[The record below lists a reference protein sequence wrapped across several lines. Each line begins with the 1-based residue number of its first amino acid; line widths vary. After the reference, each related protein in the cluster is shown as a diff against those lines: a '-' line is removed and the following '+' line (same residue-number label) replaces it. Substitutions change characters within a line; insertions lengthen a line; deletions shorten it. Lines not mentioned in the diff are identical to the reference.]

1 MDSDQIVSKVE
12 WIDEQRRKDADSI
25 SRLQESLGTAEE
37 KIASQ
42 ESQIQELSSEVARL
56 AALASRINQFDDT
69 LTKHRQEVSRQF
81 EGFEDR
87 RLERERA
94 YEEMR
99 RTDQQSIS
107 TQVEEVKAAIHQLEE
122 LKILIQNRK
131 DEEVRIAHE
140 LDELDD
146 KLEKVKKLDEDR
158 SRTMISIQEGRKQD
172 SKRLGDVQSELT
184 ELRKKS
190 DTIRGSLDSVEDR
203 TRRVEVKTSEIAA
216 AETERRESL
225 NLWMEQQG
233 LKIVGF
239 EKGWKDWETRFD
251 SFEDRAQE
259 LDDRMQSYEETYRA
273 LKQMR
278 SDLDELLERLERR
291 INEVSEMQR
300 LAEDRLKQE
309 WATAQ
314 ADDQKRWNTY
324 KLTSD
329 EQWREHD
336 RLHDKMAT
344 QLKVLDEN
352 SSEAI
357 RIAVQMREDEKNR
370 LAELMAM
377 IRDWSADIEKSG

>member
-1 MDSDQIVSKVE
+1 M
-12 WIDEQRRKDADSI
+12 
-25 SRLQESLGTAEE
+25 
-37 KIASQ
+37 
-42 ESQIQELSSEVARL
+42 
-56 AALASRINQFDDT
+56 
-69 LTKHRQEVSRQF
+69 
-81 EGFEDR
+81 
-87 RLERERA
+87 ERERS

-99 RTDQQSIS
+99 RADQQTLSNQMEEAKEAIS
-107 TQVEEVKAAIHQLEE
+107 QLEE
-122 LKILIQNRK
+122 VRTLIQDRK
-131 DEEVRIAHE
+131 EEELRLAHE
-140 LDELDD
+140 LDDLTDN
-146 KLEKVKKLDEDR
+146 LEKLKKLNEDR

-172 SKRLGDVQSELT
+172 SKRIGDVQAELT

-190 DTIRGSLDSVEDR
+190 DTLRGSLDSVEDR
-203 TRRVEVKTSEIAA
+203 TRRLEVKTSEISA
-216 AETERRESL
+216 AENERREAQ

-239 EKGWKDWETRFD
+239 EKGWKDWEKRFD
-251 SFEDRAQE
+251 SFEARAQE
-259 LDDRMQSYEETYRA
+259 LDERMQAYEETYRA

-278 SDLDELLERLERR
+278 QDVDDLLERLERR
-291 INEVSEMQR
+291 INEVGEMQR

-309 WATAQ
+309 WATFQ

-336 RLHDKMAT
+336 RLHDKMGT

-357 RIAVQMREDEKNR
+357 RIAVEMRENDKAR

-377 IRDWSADIEKSG
+377 IRDWSADIEKSS

>member
-12 WIDEQRRKDADSI
+12 WIDEQRRKDAETI
-25 SRLQESLGTAEE
+25 SRLQESLSSAEE
-37 KIASQ
+37 KISTQ
-42 ESQIQELSSEVARL
+42 EGQIQELSSEVARL
-56 AALASRINQFDDT
+56 AALAARINQFDET
-69 LTKHRQEVSRQF
+69 LTKHRQEVSRQL

-87 RLERERA
+87 RMERERS

-99 RTDQQSIS
+99 RTDQQALAN
-107 TQVEEVKAAIHQLEE
+107 QMEEAKEAILQLED
-122 LKILIQNRK
+122 LRMLIQTRK
-131 DEEVRIAHE
+131 EEELRLAHE
-140 LDELDD
+140 MDD
-146 KLEKVKKLDEDR
+146 LADKFEKLKKLDEER

-172 SKRLGDVQSELT
+172 SKRIGDVQAELT

-190 DTIRGSLDSVEDR
+190 DTLRGSLDSVEDR
-203 TRRVEVKTSEIAA
+203 TRRLEVKTSEISA
-216 AETERRESL
+216 AENERREAQ

-239 EKGWKDWETRFD
+239 EKGWKDWEKRFD
-251 SFEDRAQE
+251 TFEDRAQE
-259 LDDRMQSYEETYRA
+259 LDERMQSYEETYRA

-278 SDLDELLERLERR
+278 QDLDDLLERLERR

-300 LAEDRLKQE
+300 LAEDRIKQE
-309 WATAQ
+309 WATFQ

-336 RLHDKMAT
+336 RLHDKMGT

-357 RIAVQMREDEKNR
+357 RIAVQMREDDKSR
-370 LAELMAM
+370 MAEIMAM
-377 IRDWSADIEKSG
+377 VRDWSADIEKSG

>member
-1 MDSDQIVSKVE
+1 
-12 WIDEQRRKDADSI
+12 
-25 SRLQESLGTAEE
+25 
-37 KIASQ
+37 
-42 ESQIQELSSEVARL
+42 VARL
-56 AALASRINQFDDT
+56 AALASRINQFDET
-69 LTKHRQEVSRQF
+69 LTKHRQEVSRQL

-87 RLERERA
+87 RMERERA
-94 YEEMR
+94 FEDMR
-99 RTDQQSIS
+99 RTDQQSLAN
-107 TQVEEVKAAIHQLEE
+107 QMEEAKDAIHQLDE
-122 LKILIQNRK
+122 LKMLIQHRK
-131 DEEVRIAHE
+131 EEETRISLEITE
-140 LDELDD
+140 LSD
-146 KLEKVKKLDEDR
+146 KIDKMKKLDEDR
-158 SRTMISIQEGRKQD
+158 SRSMISIQEGRKQD
-172 SKRLGDVQSELT
+172 GKRLGDVQAELT

-203 TRRVEVKTSEIAA
+203 TRRLEVKTSEISA
-216 AETERRESL
+216 AENERRESL

-251 SFEDRAQE
+251 TFEDRAQE
-259 LDDRMQSYEETYRA
+259 LDERMQSYEETYRA

-278 SDLDELLERLERR
+278 TDLDELMDRLERR

-336 RLHDKMAT
+336 RLHEKMGT
-344 QLKVLDEN
+344 QIKVLDEN

-357 RIAVQMREDEKNR
+357 RIAVQMRENDKNR
-370 LAELMAM
+370 MAEIMAM
-377 IRDWSADIEKSG
+377 IRDWSADMEKSG

>member
-1 MDSDQIVSKVE
+1 M
-12 WIDEQRRKDADSI
+12 DEQRRKDAETI
-25 SRLQESLGTAEE
+25 NRLQESLTVAQD
-37 KIASQ
+37 KINTQ

-56 AALASRINQFDDT
+56 AALASRINQFDET
-69 LTKHRQEVSRQF
+69 LTKHRQEVSRQL

-87 RLERERA
+87 RMERERS

-99 RTDQQSIS
+99 RADQQTLSNQMEEAKEAIS
-107 TQVEEVKAAIHQLEE
+107 QLEE
-122 LKILIQNRK
+122 VRTLIQDRK
-131 DEEVRIAHE
+131 EEELRLAHE
-140 LDELDD
+140 LDDLTDN
-146 KLEKVKKLDEDR
+146 LEKLKKLNEDR

-172 SKRLGDVQSELT
+172 SKRIGDVQAELT

-190 DTIRGSLDSVEDR
+190 DTLRGSLDSVEDR
-203 TRRVEVKTSEIAA
+203 TRRLEVKTSEISA
-216 AETERRESL
+216 AENERREAQ

-239 EKGWKDWETRFD
+239 EKGWKDWEKRFD
-251 SFEDRAQE
+251 SFEARAQE
-259 LDDRMQSYEETYRA
+259 LDERMQAYEETYRA

-278 SDLDELLERLERR
+278 QDVDDLLERLERR
-291 INEVSEMQR
+291 INEVGEMQR

-309 WATAQ
+309 WATFQ

-336 RLHDKMAT
+336 RLHDKMGT

-357 RIAVQMREDEKNR
+357 RIAVEMRENDKAR

-377 IRDWSADIEKSG
+377 IRDWSADIEKSS

>member
-1 MDSDQIVSKVE
+1 RM
-12 WIDEQRRKDADSI
+12 
-25 SRLQESLGTAEE
+25 
-37 KIASQ
+37 
-42 ESQIQELSSEVARL
+42 
-56 AALASRINQFDDT
+56 
-69 LTKHRQEVSRQF
+69 
-81 EGFEDR
+81 
-87 RLERERA
+87 ERERS

-99 RTDQQSIS
+99 RADQQTLSNQMEEAKEAIS
-107 TQVEEVKAAIHQLEE
+107 QLEE
-122 LKILIQNRK
+122 VRTLIQDRK
-131 DEEVRIAHE
+131 EEELRLAHE
-140 LDELDD
+140 LDDLTDN
-146 KLEKVKKLDEDR
+146 LEKLKKLNEDR

-172 SKRLGDVQSELT
+172 SKRIGDVQAELT

-190 DTIRGSLDSVEDR
+190 DTLRGSLDSVEDR
-203 TRRVEVKTSEIAA
+203 TRRLEVKTSEISA
-216 AETERRESL
+216 AENERREAQ

-239 EKGWKDWETRFD
+239 EKGWKDWEKRFD
-251 SFEDRAQE
+251 SFEARAQE
-259 LDDRMQSYEETYRA
+259 LDERMQAYEETYRA

-278 SDLDELLERLERR
+278 QDVDDLLERLERR
-291 INEVSEMQR
+291 INEVGEMQR

-309 WATAQ
+309 WATFQ

-336 RLHDKMAT
+336 RLHDKMGT

-357 RIAVQMREDEKNR
+357 RIAVEMRENDKAR

-377 IRDWSADIEKSG
+377 IRDWSADIEKSS